1 MKKISLKLPKIQKI
15 YSFRARY
22 CKILITIIVLV
33 LGIVIFFIKPSA
45 KVVAPTELKGYSQKI
60 VEVDGHTINAWVAD
74 DSEKQEKGLSV
85 VDSMSDDQGMLFN
98 MEKPA
103 VYSFWMKDMKFP
115 IDTVWIRNGKVV
127 DISSDMT
134 LEQGS
139 DTSKYKIYKSKSNVD
154 QVLELNTG
162 WCYKYGLK
170 LGDEVK
176 VK

>member
-1 MKKISLKLPKIQKI
+1 MKRISLKLPKIQKI
-15 YSFRARY
+15 YSFRTRY
-22 CKILITIIVLV
+22 YKSLVIIVVLI

-60 VEVDGHTINAWVAD
+60 VEIDGHTINAWVAD
-74 DSEKQEKGLSV
+74 DSKKQERGLSV

-115 IDTVWIRNGKVV
+115 IDTVWIRRGKIV
-127 DISSDMT
+127 DISSNMKMETGED
-134 LEQGS
+134 S
-139 DTSKYKIYKSKSNVD
+139 SKYLLYKSKSNVD
-154 QVLELNTG
+154 QVLEVNDG